1 MEFFWFSRIE
11 NVKPQMWQIYIEAVV
26 SPQRNIQIL
35 GNKDFDLSFFM
46 GIAIRGKS
54 KFTETWDYIYNSD
67 MENPLNKVT
76 ISCPIKTNTE
86 VKVCDTFEVG
96 IIGQL
101 DYDMYDIAI
110 MITRTPQEFLVEDL
124 ATLSFRLSHLNDGF
138 LAWMAIIRM
147 MCLVVTSFMIL
158 MFFVAN
164 CTRPLQSPNCKQF
177 FSFTMDQFWVLS
189 LLILC
194 AIYDEPLFE
203 LRRNH
208 PSVALSVLSEIPMS
222 LFFTA
227 LLTYWLMGVTL
238 VRVNDKNL

>member
-26 SPQRNIQIL
+26 SPHRNIQIL
-35 GNKDFDLSFFM
+35 AKKDFELSFFM
-46 GIAIRGKS
+46 RIAIRGKS
-54 KFTETWDYIYNSD
+54 KFTETWNDVYNND
-67 MENPLNKVT
+67 MEDPLNKVT
-76 ISCPIKTNTE
+76 ISCPIETNTQ

-110 MITRTPQEFLVEDL
+110 MITGTPQEFLVEDL
-124 ATLSFRLSHLNDGF
+124 ATLSFRLSHLNDDF
-138 LAWMAIIRM
+138 LGWMAIVRIV
-147 MCLVVTSFMIL
+147 CLVVTSFMIL
-158 MFFVAN
+158 LYFVAN
-164 CTRPLQSPNCKQF
+164 CTRQKADCKQF
-177 FSFTMDQFWVLS
+177 FSFNLDQFWVLS
-189 LLILC
+189 LLIMC
-194 AIYDEPLFE
+194 AIYNEPLFE

-208 PSVALSVLSEIPMS
+208 PSVALTVLSEIPVS

-238 VRVNDKNL
+238 VRVNDKKL